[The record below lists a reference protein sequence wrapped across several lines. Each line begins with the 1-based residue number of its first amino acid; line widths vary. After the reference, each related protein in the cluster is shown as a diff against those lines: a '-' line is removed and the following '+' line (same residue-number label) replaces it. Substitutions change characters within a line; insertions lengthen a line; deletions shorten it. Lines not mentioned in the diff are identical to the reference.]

1 MPVTLNPL
9 EQFVMLTMNQAPGPM
24 VEVWSG
30 LANRIIVAGIRL
42 NVFETLQQEPAAAS
56 ELAQRLN
63 LDARGMN
70 MLLETLTALGYLE
83 GSDARFRI
91 TAMTRKWL
99 TDAEGANV
107 APFLLFWGAS
117 LEQLFP
123 TLEET
128 FRTGKPRTDIYAWLE
143 TQPDAARNFQKGLAA
158 LARVFNDGVVSN
170 IPVPARPC
178 RLLDLGG
185 GHAIYS
191 IGLCQK
197 YPQLSAVIFDSAQ
210 ALEVG
215 RESIDAAQLSAR
227 ITVQPGDFVTDA
239 LGSGFD
245 LVLLFNILH
254 GFQAEQNIA
263 LLTKVRAALNP
274 GGRIVIGDQ
283 LVGEG
288 GIPIANLATRLFGIA
303 FYQLAGGQA
312 YTYDELRDILTQAG
326 FGEIQLKRSLRAGGA
341 LIFAEN
347 PSHSE

>member
-1 MPVTLNPL
+1 MPVILNPL

-24 VEVWSG
+24 VEVWSA
-30 LANRIIVAGIRL
+30 LANRIIVAAIRL

-63 LDARGMN
+63 LDARGLT

-83 GSDARFRI
+83 RADARFRI

-99 TDAEGANV
+99 TDAEGTNV

-143 TQPDAARNFQKGLAA
+143 TQPDAARNFQNGLAA
-158 LARVFNDGVVSN
+158 LARLFSAGVVSS

-185 GHAIYS
+185 GHAVHS
-191 IGLCQK
+191 IGLCRK

-215 RESIDAAQLSAR
+215 RELIDAAQLNER
-227 ITVQPGDFVTDA
+227 ITVQAGDFVTDA

-245 LVLLFNILH
+245 LVLLFNIVH
-254 GFQAEQNIA
+254 GFQAEQNLA

-274 GGRIVIGDQ
+274 GGRVVIGDQ
-283 LVGEG
+283 LVGQG
-288 GIPIANLATRLFGIA
+288 GIPVANLATRLFGIA
-303 FYQLAGGQA
+303 FYQFAGGQA
-312 YTYDELRDILTQAG
+312 YTYDELRAILTQAG
-326 FGEIQLKRSLRAGGA
+326 FGDIRLKRSLKAGGV
-341 LIFAEN
+341 LLFAEN
-347 PSHSE
+347 PTPSA